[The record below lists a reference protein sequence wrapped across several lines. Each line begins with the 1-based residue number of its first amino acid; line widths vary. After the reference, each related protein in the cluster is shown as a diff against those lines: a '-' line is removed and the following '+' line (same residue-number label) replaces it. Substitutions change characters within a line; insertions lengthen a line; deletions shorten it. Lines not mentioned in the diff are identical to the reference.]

1 MDALLRLLIQGL
13 GIALV
18 DVDNA
23 MYSTRRINGLNTRRR
38 LALVLSLALEFI
50 GRLGLL
56 FIFISFAG
64 AQKPLFELFGIQFT
78 IETISLFVTGFYLLL
93 SNGRE
98 LTAILRNRNAEER
111 DQPEAVT
118 SFP

>member
-1 MDALLRLLIQGL
+1 MYTTKRISGL
-13 GIALV
+13 A
-18 DVDNA
+18 
-23 MYSTRRINGLNTRRR
+23 TRRR

-56 FIFISFAG
+56 FIFLSFAG

-78 IETISLFVTGFYLLL
+78 IETISLFVAGFYLLI

-98 LTAILRNRNAEER
+98 VTAVLGSPTARRAANLQR
-111 DQPEAVT
+111 QPA
-118 SFP
+118 SPGC